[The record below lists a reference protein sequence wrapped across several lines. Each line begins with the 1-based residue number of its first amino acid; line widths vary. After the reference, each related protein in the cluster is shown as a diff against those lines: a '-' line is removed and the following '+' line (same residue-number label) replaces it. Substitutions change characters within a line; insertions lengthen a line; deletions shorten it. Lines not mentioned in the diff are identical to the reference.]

1 MIYETTLT
9 LTADSSTD
17 DLTAERIT
25 LHEVQRIIDDFNNN
39 QSDILVT
46 FNGPFVVSANIVVR
60 LEPANR
66 IMNEDEIRIFEAAF
80 LSVVNPP
87 ADGVV
92 ISSAKVYYQ
101 QLTSQNRRRLQQSPS
116 NDVFVRTDGQCK
128 NCTSNGYGLL
138 TNDAVDS
145 RSSRIE
151 KELKNTDNSQSGDYF
166 ANVTVSTVSQGQ
178 DNMPNASSTNSVN
191 NAAKVSDFPYAVLYV
206 LAGSVVLVFMG
217 LFYVA
222 SRNRKARV
230 QEKIKYTEG
239 EGETADF

>member
-1 MIYETTLT
+1 MN
-9 LTADSSTD
+9 ADSSTD

-25 LHEVQRIIDDFNNN
+25 LHEVQRIVDDFNSQ

-66 IMNEDEIRIFEAAF
+66 VMNEDEIRIFEAAF
-80 LSVVNPP
+80 LNVVNPP

-116 NDVFVRTDGQCK
+116 NDVFIRTDGQCK
-128 NCTSNGYGLL
+128 DCTSTGYGLL

-151 KELKNTDNSQSGDYF
+151 KELENGDTSQSNDYF

-178 DNMPNASSTNSVN
+178 ADIPNTSSTNSVT

-206 LAGSVVLVFMG
+206 LAGSVVVVLIG
-217 LFYVA
+217 LFFIA
-222 SRNRKARV
+222 NRNRKARL
-230 QEKIKYTEG
+230 QDKMKYTEG
-239 EGETADF
+239 EGQPTEF